1 MPVTVGVLRELLS
14 EAEAARAAAEAE
26 VDALRSEES
35 AFRAALQRRLQGPN
49 PPAPTQSDQSS
60 VSNVVSNA
68 EFQPRGDDWSSVAR
82 TVAVEQAI
90 AEITVNGGYA
100 SPPEIERCLVGHGR
114 NDNRDEIGGAIAH
127 LNRTGRIHRVA
138 RGQWA
143 GGPEPEKTSDD
154 TAPTVPS
161 ESVATQR
168 AGGEANETAP
178 PVVDEDHG
186 EDPGRDARDLYRE
199 NPVAI
204 QF

>member
-1 MPVTVGVLRELLS
+1 MPVTVDVLRELLS

-49 PPAPTQSDQSS
+49 PPAPTQPDHSPATS
-60 VSNVVSNA
+60 VVSKV

-90 AEITVNGGYA
+90 ADITVNGGYA
-100 SPPEIERCLVGHGR
+100 SPPEIEQCLANHGR

-138 RGQWA
+138 RAQWA
-143 GGPEPEKTSDD
+143 GGSEPEKTSEG

-161 ESVATQR
+161 EEDVPTSEERRTDDEEGSDDHDHVPR
-168 AGGEANETAP
+168 WHNGDGGNP
-178 PVVDEDHG
+178 PSLAE
-186 EDPGRDARDLYRE
+186 
-199 NPVAI
+199 
-204 QF
+204 